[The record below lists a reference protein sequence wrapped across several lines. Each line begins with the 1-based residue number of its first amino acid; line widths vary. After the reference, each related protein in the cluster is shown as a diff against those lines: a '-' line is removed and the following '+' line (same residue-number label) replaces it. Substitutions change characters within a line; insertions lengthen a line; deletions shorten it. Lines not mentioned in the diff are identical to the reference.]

1 MKALAAA
8 NETTLPPIGPTG
20 FFSAINPGSAF
31 AKIIASA
38 FPVILVVGGI
48 WAFVMLIMGAFSIIS
63 SGGDQ
68 QKIETGRNQI
78 TWAIIGVII
87 LAASW
92 GLIILIEGL
101 TGACFGFSC
110 DVDLERLAPQL

>member
-1 MKALAAA
+1 MNVFAS
-8 NETTLPPIGPTG
+8 NEVELPPINPTG
-20 FFSAINPGSAF
+20 FFDATNPGSAF
-31 AKIIASA
+31 ARIISSA
-38 FPVILVVGGI
+38 FTVILVVGGI
-48 WAFVMLIMGAFSIIS
+48 WAFIMLILGAFSLIT

-68 QKIETGRNQI
+68 QKIEEGRSRI

-92 GLIILIEGL
+92 GLIILVEGL

-110 DVDLERLAPQL
+110 DVELDKLAPQL